1 MLKHFV
7 ATLVSLTTAIASASG
22 SEWPTRP
29 VTMVVPFSAGG
40 PLDAV
45 ARLIGPRIGAELK
58 QPVIIENVTGA
69 GGMTGGNR
77 VATAPPDGY
86 MFLYGNNST
95 HTFTQLLNKKP
106 LYDANADFAP
116 VAVFIENSKVLLVR
130 PDLPVKDMGEFASY
144 LRANAAKMQFGS
156 SGVASASHVA
166 CLLLNSAIGVDN
178 VVHVPYRGLSFA
190 IQDLMTGRVDYLC
203 EIISSASGQ
212 IKAGTVRALALLSPK
227 RSPSLPDLATAD
239 EQGLRGFDIDGWNGF
254 FFPKGTPPEI
264 VHKLEA
270 VTDKVMDDPELQKQ
284 VENLGLNVAAKDHP
298 NQAYL
303 KTAVANDLV
312 KWRKPLKAAGLLP
325 E

>member
-1 MLKHFV
+1 
-7 ATLVSLTTAIASASG
+7 
-22 SEWPTRP
+22 
-29 VTMVVPFSAGG
+29 MVVPFSAGG

-45 ARLIGPRIGAELK
+45 ARLLAPRIGAELK

-77 VATAPPDGY
+77 VAVAPPDGY

-106 LYDANADFAP
+106 LYDANADFEP

-130 PDLPVKDMGEFASY
+130 PDLPVKNMAEFASY
-144 LRANAAKMQFGS
+144 VRANASKMQFGS

-264 VHKLEA
+264 VHRLEA
-270 VTDKVMDDPELQKQ
+270 VADKVMDDPELQKQ
-284 VENLGLNVAAKDHP
+284 VENLGLNVAIKDHR
-298 NQAYL
+298 NQEYL
-303 KTAVANDLV
+303 KSAVASDLV
-312 KWRKPLKAAGLLP
+312 KWKKPLKAAGLLP